1 VRIGRVSRSCALVVL
16 VSCGRPDLA
25 FAPTDH
31 SGWEASSSAHGA
43 VLGDESAVIYDES
56 VNGDLLRQF
65 ETVANG
71 NQPPVVEPFPGW
83 FTYNYGIFWR
93 MGVTEHIRLRQGVN
107 TVLGSTFIS
116 SEPVGADFDGFTFDV
131 PKGMELR
138 LDESTYGYRS
148 IIADGDGQIRFVG
161 LGVEVR
167 STRKEVVN
175 TTASPSGRLRQDG
188 PRAEEMLAVARE
200 VNQSGG
206 LDLVRILSGAEEPV
220 SPIRLQFFGLTGPS
234 PDPSLRLSTLPAGQ
248 YRLLFG
254 MSWSHSGKAMLT
266 WNYALRLVLAPVA

>member
-1 VRIGRVSRSCALVVL
+1 MLIVRTLGLLSLMILVACGPRESLVAPVARGFAEPADVRDVSLLNDGQGVR
-16 VSCGRPDLA
+16 
-25 FAPTDH
+25 
-31 SGWEASSSAHGA
+31 
-43 VLGDESAVIYDES
+43 YDES
-56 VNGDLLRQF
+56 VDGDLLRQF

-93 MGVTEHIRLRQGVN
+93 VGVTDHIRLRQGVN
-107 TVLGSTFIS
+107 TVLGSSYIS

-175 TTASPSGRLRQDG
+175 TTASPNGRLRQDG

-200 VNQSGG
+200 VNQFGG

-220 SPIRLQFFGLTGPS
+220 SPIRLQFFGLTGLS

-254 MSWSHSGKAMLT
+254 MSWSHSGRAMLT

>member
-1 VRIGRVSRSCALVVL
+1 MLIVRTLGLLSLMILVACGPRESLVAPVARGFAEPADVRDVSLLNDGQGVR
-16 VSCGRPDLA
+16 
-25 FAPTDH
+25 
-31 SGWEASSSAHGA
+31 
-43 VLGDESAVIYDES
+43 YDES
-56 VNGDLLRQF
+56 VDGDLLRQF

-93 MGVTEHIRLRQGVN
+93 VGVTDHIRLRQGVN
-107 TVLGSTFIS
+107 TVLGSSYIS